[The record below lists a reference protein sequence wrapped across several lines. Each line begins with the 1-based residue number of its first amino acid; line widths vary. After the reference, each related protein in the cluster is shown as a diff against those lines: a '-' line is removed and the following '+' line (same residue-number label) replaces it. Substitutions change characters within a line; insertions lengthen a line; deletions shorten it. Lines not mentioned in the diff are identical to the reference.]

1 MLAIGSDAENMVRVF
16 GKGAT
21 FFATQGDLIETL
33 NKELKGHEA
42 VLIKGSR
49 AQHMEKVAAALVDNF
64 RK

>member
-1 MLAIGSDAENMVRVF
+1 MVRVF

-21 FFATQGDLIETL
+21 FFATQGALIETL
-33 NKELKGHEA
+33 NKELKGNEA